1 MSDAHVLLIVTVAFT
16 VLLFLG
22 EWVVEGVDKLAA
34 WLDRR
39 GL

>member
-1 MSDAHVLLIVTVAFT
+1 MTGAHVLLIVAVVFT
-16 VLLFLG
+16 ALLFLG
-22 EWVVEGVDKLAA
+22 EWVLGRLFA